1 MSIETKYPL
10 DMSGPALRAF
20 DGIARDWALSERE
33 QRDILGGPTPM
44 TLREWLRAARMRERV
59 RVPDAVLIRVQ
70 LLLQIRCG
78 LKRPMPDPADQT
90 TWLRC
95 PNRDLD
101 GRPPIEAMT
110 ESSHGMALVRDVVE
124 GWTR

>member
-1 MSIETKYPL
+1 MIPDKPI

-20 DGIARDWALSERE
+20 ASIARDWSLTERE

-59 RVPDAVLIRVQ
+59 RVPDGVLIRMQVI
-70 LLLQIRCG
+70 LQIRCG
-78 LKRPMPDPADQT
+78 LKKPMPDPGDQT
-90 TWLRC
+90 AWLRC
-95 PNRDLD
+95 RNREPD
-101 GRPPIEAMT
+101 GQTPIALMT
-110 ESSHGMALVRDVVE
+110 HSSQGLARVRDQVE